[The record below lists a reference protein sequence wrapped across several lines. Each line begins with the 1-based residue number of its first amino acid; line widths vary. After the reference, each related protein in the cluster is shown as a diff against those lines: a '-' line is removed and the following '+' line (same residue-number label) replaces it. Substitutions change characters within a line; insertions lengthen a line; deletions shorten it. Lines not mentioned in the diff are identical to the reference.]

1 MSGFLEKYNTD
12 EVFLRNLII
21 SFIRSLN
28 EKLTYIQV
36 NDQQD
41 LLQVY
46 VPFFYSMTGD
56 ESFLQDF
63 FIEYKN
69 CLTDEPHAEGNYDV
83 VPRGVVQMTS
93 SNIDVAGI
101 MNPNVRMSY
110 TLEDL
115 DGNMKTFS
123 AYTKPVPLTISFDIR
138 IITDTMLDAFKI
150 YQSVITTFYKTYT
163 FSFEFQGLRIPAIA
177 GFPEQIP
184 NDKQFEFTYSNSQK
198 FITSS
203 FSVEVQTYFP
213 EKDLTTERFRGNLM
227 QAGIR
232 AVQKLDERNVD
243 RGNNRIV

>member
-36 NDQQD
+36 NDQQNI
-41 LLQVY
+41 LQVY

-123 AYTKPVPLTISFDIR
+123 AYLNQLELILKW
-138 IITDTMLDAFKI
+138 
-150 YQSVITTFYKTYT
+150 
-163 FSFEFQGLRIPAIA
+163 A
-177 GFPEQIP
+177 GF
-184 NDKQFEFTYSNSQK
+184 
-198 FITSS
+198 
-203 FSVEVQTYFP
+203 
-213 EKDLTTERFRGNLM
+213 L
-227 QAGIR
+227 
-232 AVQKLDERNVD
+232 
-243 RGNNRIV
+243 